1 MATLK
6 ELQNQIG
13 VTDFSLK
20 AVFDKNE
27 NTTNYLSY
35 INEEKRIIVVV
46 QKNIAIELT
55 KDSNLNLQWETKI
68 KTIDSK
74 DYIVYEAI
82 KEREPATTQGVKL
95 KKNTKKIIIGS
106 TIAVIAILILF
117 FGIVW
122 EQKKSQVTITMQE
135 KNGVFYV
142 PCKINSVEKEFLFD
156 TGATDI
162 MISLWDVM
170 DIIRK
175 GYMNENDFSGDTYT
189 QIANGGIMKGTKII
203 LKTVEIG
210 GLTLTDIPATIV
222 YERTPVNCLGLSA
235 IKQLGDVTIKGNQLI
250 IKNPKKAQKYIVSN
264 KNTNNNV
271 ASNKEFA
278 QNNSIAFTKYTIP
291 NVGHISIPNTME
303 EKQEDDFKSLKKDI
317 NVSRMIFLPKRNGK
331 IENVSNEINTQVF
344 IRTIVGNY
352 GDYESLEDF
361 TKSELNELKLLL
373 MKQIGA
379 KVEFEKVN
387 GMTAIKYSS
396 LKDNILET
404 QYIFNNNDRQH
415 SLLLKYSLANK
426 EMWEPLFSKVLN
438 SFTITNVR

>member
-20 AVFDKNE
+20 AVFDKNG

-117 FGIVW
+117 FDIVW

-203 LKTVEIG
+203 LKTV
-210 GLTLTDIPATIV
+210 
-222 YERTPVNCLGLSA
+222 
-235 IKQLGDVTIKGNQLI
+235 
-250 IKNPKKAQKYIVSN
+250 
-264 KNTNNNV
+264 
-271 ASNKEFA
+271 
-278 QNNSIAFTKYTIP
+278 
-291 NVGHISIPNTME
+291 
-303 EKQEDDFKSLKKDI
+303 
-317 NVSRMIFLPKRNGK
+317 
-331 IENVSNEINTQVF
+331 
-344 IRTIVGNY
+344 
-352 GDYESLEDF
+352 
-361 TKSELNELKLLL
+361 
-373 MKQIGA
+373 
-379 KVEFEKVN
+379 
-387 GMTAIKYSS
+387 
-396 LKDNILET
+396 
-404 QYIFNNNDRQH
+404 
-415 SLLLKYSLANK
+415 
-426 EMWEPLFSKVLN
+426 
-438 SFTITNVR
+438 